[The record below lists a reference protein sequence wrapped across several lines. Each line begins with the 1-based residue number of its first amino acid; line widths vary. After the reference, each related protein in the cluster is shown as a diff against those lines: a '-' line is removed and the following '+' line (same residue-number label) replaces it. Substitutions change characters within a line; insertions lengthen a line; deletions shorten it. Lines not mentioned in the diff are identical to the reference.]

1 MSNNKEIVDL
11 CNQYVMNTY
20 NRSVPIVK
28 GQGCRVWDANGMQ
41 YYDFTSG
48 IAVQNV
54 GHAHPQVVEAVKNQM
69 ETLNHCSNLFY
80 NEQQGLLAKK
90 LAEISGLGG
99 KSFFCNSGAEAN
111 EALIKLARLWGK
123 DEGRFEIIT
132 FLNSFHGRTLAT
144 CAATGQSKI
153 QEGFDPLP
161 LGFEYA
167 VYNDIDSVKAKVGQH
182 TVAVLIECVQ
192 GEGGV
197 IPVDPEFMKQ
207 LRALCD
213 EKNLLLLCDEVQCGM
228 GRTGD
233 WFAWQGTGV
242 KPDAFSV
249 AKALASGIPMG
260 AVVASPKLSDVFTPG
275 KHGSTFGG
283 NPLACAAALATI
295 DVIESEGLLARA
307 KEVGAAFRDGLMQF
321 VAKYDKVL
329 DVRGKGLMLGLV
341 LDGVPAKKLIDICRG
356 MGLLVCAAGE
366 SVVRFLPPL
375 NVKEEDLEEALD
387 YLDEAFETLFEDE
400 EAEEAK

>member
-20 NRSVPIVK
+20 NRTVPIVK
-28 GQGCRVWDANGMQ
+28 GQESRVWDANGMQ
-41 YYDFTSG
+41 YYDFTAG

-54 GHAHPQVVEAVKNQM
+54 GHAHPKVVQAVQDQM
-69 ETLNHCSNLFY
+69 ATLNHCSNLFY
-80 NEQQGLLAKK
+80 NENQGLLAKK

-99 KSFFCNSGAEAN
+99 KTFFCNSGAEAN

-123 DEGRFEIIT
+123 DEGRFEVIT

-167 VYNDIDSVKAKVGQH
+167 VYNDIDSVKAKVGDR

-197 IPVDPEFMKQ
+197 LPVDPDFMKQ

-213 EKNLLLLCDEVQCGM
+213 EKNLLLLCDEVQSGM
-228 GRTGD
+228 GRTGE
-233 WFAWQGTGV
+233 WFAWQTTGV
-242 KPDAFSV
+242 QPDAFSV

-295 DVIESEGLLARA
+295 DVVESEGLLPRV
-307 KEVGAAFRDGLMQF
+307 KEVGQAFRDGLEQF
-321 VAKYDKVL
+321 VVKYDKL
-329 DVRGKGLMLGLV
+329 LEVRGQGLMVGLV
-341 LDGVPAKKLIDICRG
+341 LDGVPAKELVDICRG
-356 MGLLVCAAGE
+356 MGLLACTAGE

-375 NVKEEDLEEALD
+375 NVKEEDLEDALD
-387 YLDEAFETLFEDE
+387 ILDEALEVFFEEDGA
-400 EAEEAK
+400 EA